1 MLELIDIRGALLID
15 NLLHVKRQL
24 DKIRQNQ
31 ISKTNKRNVSTYT
44 SSSSEVSSSDS
55 AMELSALSARAC
67 VRISDILRLDWT

>member
-31 ISKTNKRNVSTYT
+31 ISKTKKREMYPLTHHQ
-44 SSSSEVSSSDS
+44 
-55 AMELSALSARAC
+55 
-67 VRISDILRLDWT
+67 VRRFLPQTLLWNCLHFLRGPV